1 MARHAGT
8 ALVVDSGVLSH
19 RGDMEPCGALP
30 FLRAC
35 LDNSSTRGGRRLY
48 CCRCDHQGET
58 EMSRKLLAVTAAA
71 TSNRDVDAHGNAQL
85 DDYNQYLNTLNSRD
99 VER

>member
-1 MARHAGT
+1 
-8 ALVVDSGVLSH
+8 
-19 RGDMEPCGALP
+19 
-30 FLRAC
+30 
-35 LDNSSTRGGRRLY
+35 
-48 CCRCDHQGET
+48 
-58 EMSRKLLAVTAAA
+58 MSRKLLAVTAAA